1 MRREPAE
8 PSSAGPDPHTI
19 IDGPSSSDSMPDA
32 HVESATGSSYGECR
46 PDPIPSRNSRPDRH
60 VMSAAAVVFSFGGLQ
75 AKLGR
80 PLSFLHAPVP
90 GFQSDLAH
98 LVNRT
103 LDGLQPSRPVWRS
116 NWSLV
121 ENGELDDPAHH
132 SYSTPEAAAQLVAA
146 PLVPPE
152 SRWLK
157 VRRVGG
163 AGRRAADRQVR
174 RVLLASLGEV
184 AGQAEPCTFT
194 IFISRLSTR
203 PCGGCPAHVA
213 SSSQCA
219 PWWSP

>member
-103 LDGLQPSRPVWRS
+103 LDGLLPSRPVWRS

-121 ENGELDDPAHH
+121 ENGELDDPSHH
-132 SYSTPEAAAQLVAA
+132 SYSTPEAAAQLASA

-152 SRWLK
+152 LRWLK
-157 VRRVGG
+157 VRRVEDRGLT
-163 AGRRAADRQVR
+163 ARRPAASRIEALAPSSDQVPGSKHR
-174 RVLLASLGEV
+174 TSCRS
-184 AGQAEPCTFT
+184 
-194 IFISRLSTR
+194 STR
-203 PCGGCPAHVA
+203 PCGCCLAHVA

-219 PWWSP
+219 PLWSP

>member
-1 MRREPAE
+1 MRRDPAE
-8 PSSAGPDPHTI
+8 PSTTTPDPHSI
-19 IDGPSSSDSMPDA
+19 INAPSSDSMPD
-32 HVESATGSSYGECR
+32 VKSATGTSGEGSPGPLPSSDSR
-46 PDPIPSRNSRPDRH
+46 PGRHAVSDNRGTPSSSDGQPDRH

-75 AKLGR
+75 AKLGQ

-90 GFQSDLAH
+90 GFQSDLSH

-132 SYSTPEAAAQLVAA
+132 SYSTPEAAAQLASA
-146 PLVPPE
+146 PLVPPV

-163 AGRRAADRQVR
+163 A
-174 RVLLASLGEV
+174 
-184 AGQAEPCTFT
+184 
-194 IFISRLSTR
+194 
-203 PCGGCPAHVA
+203 
-213 SSSQCA
+213 
-219 PWWSP
+219 